1 MPWDQELEGIYRNIA
16 EETRTPVHVMGGPG
30 TGKTFA
36 MMRRIARLLEN
47 GVEPQ
52 RILAVTF
59 TRTAARDLSEQL
71 ARLGV
76 PGAEEVRAI
85 TLHSLCFSG
94 LAREEVFEVTGRIA
108 RPLVSYEIS
117 QMVNDLARIC
127 GGKREAKELLEA
139 YEAGWARMQHD
150 VAGQPQTQQEIDFQ
164 ASLLNWLRYH
174 RAMLIG
180 ELVPLSLAFL
190 RGNPTI
196 HIFPAFDHVL
206 VDEYQDLNKAD
217 QTLIHALAQRGS
229 LTVVGD
235 DNQSIYSFRYA
246 NPEGIR
252 LFPQENPGTV
262 CYVIEEC
269 RRCPPNIVEISNSLI
284 CSDQRRLRPIPLHGD
299 HAGQPAVIYIVQHH
313 TLADEVNSIAEF
325 IHKYLQDHPNI
336 PPGQVLVLSPRRF
349 IGHRIRRALI
359 DRGRNALSY
368 FFEDEIKKPIA
379 AEGYCLLQLLVQPDD
394 RAALRAWLGLR
405 NNQGYAGGYARL
417 RAYSQEQGIEPWEA
431 LEALD
436 TGEITIPYT
445 SPLLARFRL
454 LKDRLAD
461 IRELQGL
468 DLVRRLWDP
477 ADEEALDIRLLAE
490 RIALETQDPA
500 DLFKS
505 LTVSITQP
513 ELPDS
518 GADVI
523 RIMSLHKSKGLTASC
538 VVIAGCVAGALP
550 YIDPASSPALQDSQ
564 LEEQRRLFYVA
575 ITRATDTLIVSSA
588 ISMPLRDAMAGSI
601 HIRGRFFVGDLAM
614 ARTASTPFL
623 NELGPQAPAPIDTA
637 TWRQRAGF

>member
-1 MPWDQELEGIYRNIA
+1 MPWDQELEGIHRNIA

-47 GVEPQ
+47 GVGPQ

-76 PGAEEVRAI
+76 PGAEEVRAT

-127 GGKREAKELLEA
+127 GGKRVAKEFLES
-139 YEAGWARMQHD
+139 YEAAWARMQHD
-150 VAGQPQTQQEIDFQ
+150 VVGQPQTQQETDFQ
-164 ASLLNWLRYH
+164 ASLLDWLRYH

-217 QTLIHALAQRGS
+217 QTLISALAQRGS
-229 LTVVGD
+229 LTVIGD

-269 RRCPPNIVEISNSLI
+269 RRCPSNIVEISNSLI
-284 CSDQRRLRPIPLHGD
+284 RNDQRRLRPIPLHGD
-299 HAGQPAVIYIVQHH
+299 NAGQPAVIYIVQHH
-313 TLADEVNSIAEF
+313 TVDDEVNSIAEF
-325 IHKYLQDHPNI
+325 IHKYLQDHPDM

-368 FFEDEIKKPIA
+368 FFEDEIRKPIS

-405 NNQGYAGGYARL
+405 NNLGYAGGYSRL
-417 RAYSQEQGIEPWEA
+417 RAYSQERGIEPWVA

-461 IRELQGL
+461 IRDLRGL

-490 RIALETQDPA
+490 SIALETQDPA

-523 RIMSLHKSKGLTASC
+523 RIMSLYKSKGLTASC

-550 YIDPASSPALQDSQ
+550 YIDHASSPASQDSQ

-588 ISMPLRDAMAGSI
+588 ISMPLRDAMAGGI
-601 HIRGRFFVGDLAM
+601 HIRGQFFVGDLPM

-623 NELGPQAPAPIDTA
+623 NELGPQAPVPIDTA